1 MPLHVYTPLE
11 TATWLKALEPDLAYL
26 LDELKIEE
34 KIQANLAARRIV
46 KLGVFAKLEP
56 TEEAFRAWATA
67 DLGLDPEQDL
77 DARVTIAQLV
87 DARDSARQR
96 VATTQRLEAEARVT
110 GQTRELMKGTHLS
123 LRRAAA
129 QVVGLLDDRR
139 CPGRAYLEARLEQ
152 IDDGELEAEPL
163 TKVTTVSAELESVE
177 SSAGPGLNIRKDGV
191 LHVVKGR
198 RSVPMP
204 RDPEQLRQTLRVMSL
219 HWLMVHL
226 KGAGRTFLHDFSVE
240 EFGKHVDYLLG
251 DDVQLIR
258 EANPSMPSGPSW
270 ELVLIYELELR
281 KFAVRLVNEK
291 GRTLIA
297 ALREARE
304 SVDHR
309 SKFFVAPLAVQ
320 RASTAAPDTY
330 GGGRRGAKRP
340 LESEEPGAPSAAGSG
355 GGGSGAPPPRKPSKK
370 GGGKQKGGAKPASVQ
385 DLRKMAPKKAYRLM
399 RMNSEAYGLRPPSK
413 DSQPLCHNFQHG
425 ECTREQCKYAHICMR
440 CGGNHGCVSC
450 PELR

>member
-1 MPLHVYTPLE
+1 MPLTVYDAAA
-11 TATWLKALEPDLAYL
+11 TAALLKTLDPDLAFL
-26 LDELKIEE
+26 FDELKLDE
-34 KIQANLAARRIV
+34 KIQANIAGRRIV

-56 TEEAFRAWATA
+56 TEEAFRAWATT
-67 DLGLDPEQDL
+67 DLGLDPDQDL

-110 GQTRELMKGTHLS
+110 GQNRELMKGTHLS

-129 QVVGLLDDRR
+129 AVVGQLDDRR
-139 CPGRAYLEARLEQ
+139 CPGRAYVEARLEQ

-163 TKVTTVSAELESVE
+163 TKVTTVSSEQESVE
-177 SSAGPGLNIRKDGV
+177 SSTGPGLNIRKDGV

-204 RDPEQLRQTLRVMSL
+204 RDPEQLRQTLRVMAL

-226 KGAGRTFLHDFSVE
+226 KGSGRTYLHDFTIE
-240 EFGKHVDYLLG
+240 EFSKHADYLLG
-251 DDVQLIR
+251 DEVQLIK
-258 EANPSMPSGPSW
+258 EANPAMPVGPSW
-270 ELVLIYELELR
+270 DLLLIYELELR

-291 GRTLIA
+291 GRTLVA

-309 SKFFVAPLAVQ
+309 SKFFVAPLAMQ
-320 RASTAAPDTY
+320 RPGQGNSGAAS
-330 GGGRRGAKRP
+330 GGPRGAKRP
-340 LESEEPGAPSAAGSG
+340 HEPEVPGGASDPSGA
-355 GGGSGAPPPRKPSKK
+355 GGSSSQAPHQPPSGK
-370 GGGKQKGGAKPASVQ
+370 GKAKGKGKRLSIQ
-385 DLRKMAPKKAYRLM
+385 DLRKMNPKKAYRLM
-399 RMNSEAYGLRPPSK
+399 RNSAEVYGLANRSK
-413 DSQPLCHNFQHG
+413 DKQALCHHFQSGSCVKDKCDFTH
-425 ECTREQCKYAHICMR
+425 ACMR